1 MGCLSGGDANMAE
14 LLLQRSVR
22 QFIANLGRGRGDAT
36 GDIYNGGAALSEE
49 ALRAYVTARDGE
61 LLFLSRRV
69 SVSALHASIVERFVF
84 PMDTLQ
90 LVAAVEPGAQ
100 ALQELYVHVGRALF
114 KGFEKTGGLGVY
126 EVIPPGS
133 PLFSLLAQHHLPRWL
148 VEHEHGRSDGPRSSA
163 AGS

>member
-1 MGCLSGGDANMAE
+1 
-14 LLLQRSVR
+14 VR
-22 QFIANLGRGRGDAT
+22 QFVASLAQDRGASA

-61 LLFLSRRV
+61 LLFVSRRV
-69 SVSALHASIVERFVF
+69 SVSALHAAIVESFVF

-126 EVIPPGS
+126 EIIPPGS
-133 PLFSLLAQHHLPRWL
+133 SFFSLLAQHHLPRWL
-148 VEHEHGRSDGPRSSA
+148 VEHEHGRSDDPRSSA
-163 AGS
+163 AGA